1 MTEEKQQRKSFPL
14 RLEKDLMEKLKKL
27 ADANR
32 RPITTEIII
41 AIEQYIDNER
51 IEQEKTRAIQ
61 TASQMTLDELCT
73 EKIFIVLDKDD
84 IETQYKYSNFPGV
97 YETDTMLPDL
107 KVKKGYTVITKEKYK
122 KLTKETEE

>member
-1 MTEEKQQRKSFPL
+1 MTEEKRRSIMLRIEKSL
-14 RLEKDLMEKLKKL
+14 ADELKKI
-27 ADANR
+27 ADAKR
-32 RPITTEIII
+32 RPFNTEIIV

-51 IEQEKTRAIQ
+51 IAQEKTRAIQ

-73 EKIFIVLDKDD
+73 EKIFTVLDKDD

-107 KVKKGYTVITKEKYK
+107 KVKKGYTIVTKEKYK
-122 KLTKETEE
+122 KLTGTK

>member
-1 MTEEKQQRKSFPL
+1 M
-14 RLEKDLMEKLKKL
+14 KKI

-32 RPITTEIII
+32 RPFNTEIII
-41 AIEQYIDNER
+41 AIEQYVYNECVA
-51 IEQEKTRAIQ
+51 QEKTLAIQ

-73 EKIFIVLDKDD
+73 EKIFITLDKDGT
-84 IETQYKYSNFPGV
+84 EVQYKYSNFPGV
-97 YETDTMLPDL
+97 YETDTVFPDL

>member
-1 MTEEKQQRKSFPL
+1 MSEERRSILVRIEKSL
-14 RLEKDLMEKLKKL
+14 ADELKKI
-27 ADANR
+27 ADEKR
-32 RPITTEIII
+32 RPINTEIIV
-41 AIEQYIDNER
+41 AIEQYIDSER

-73 EKIFIVLDKDD
+73 EKIFTVLDKDD

-107 KVKKGYTVITKEKYK
+107 KVKKGYTIVTKEKYK
-122 KLTKETEE
+122 KLTGTK